1 MFHFQEAIKYRSE
14 HPEEFP
20 VAVRRQT
27 HEDSF
32 TENNLAE
39 NKCKSKTIKKNGLDN
54 NRNKKNVKTGVVL
67 PAAGSSSR
75 TRNSHNRKR
84 NSLLDKSSTPVQSP
98 ASAQDDPDPD
108 QDWKSE
114 FECPVCLEQMVT
126 GVRIF
131 QCGSGHVICGGC
143 RHKMETDTCPTC
155 RGVITGRAT
164 VMERLAAAL
173 L

>member
-20 VAVRRQT
+20 VAVRKQP
-27 HEDSF
+27 HKYSSLA
-32 TENNLAE
+32 NSSAE
-39 NKCKSKTIKKNGLDN
+39 NKCETIQKNGIDN
-54 NRNKKNVKTGVVL
+54 NRPKKNLKTSVVL
-67 PAAGSSSR
+67 PVAGSSSR

-84 NSLLDKSSTPVQSP
+84 NSLLDKSSTPVQTP
-98 ASAQDDPDPD
+98 AANVQDDPGPD

>member
-20 VAVRRQT
+20 VTVRRQS
-27 HEDSF
+27 HEYSSL
-32 TENNLAE
+32 ENNLEE
-39 NKCKSKTIKKNGLDN
+39 NKCNSIQKNGLDN
-54 NRNKKNVKTGVVL
+54 NRPKKTSVVL

-84 NSLLDKSSTPVQSP
+84 NSLLDKSSTPVQTP

>member
-20 VAVRRQT
+20 VTVRRQS
-27 HEDSF
+27 HEYSSL
-32 TENNLAE
+32 ENDLEE
-39 NKCKSKTIKKNGLDN
+39 NKCETIQKNGLDN
-54 NRNKKNVKTGVVL
+54 NRTKKTMKTSVVL
-67 PAAGSSSR
+67 PVAGSSSR

-84 NSLLDKSSTPVQSP
+84 NSLLDKSSTPVQTP
-98 ASAQDDPDPD
+98 ASVQDDPDPD
-108 QDWKSE
+108 EDWKSE

>member
-20 VAVRRQT
+20 VTVRRQS
-27 HEDSF
+27 HEYSSL
-32 TENNLAE
+32 ENNLEE
-39 NKCKSKTIKKNGLDN
+39 NKCKTIQQKYGLDN
-54 NRNKKNVKTGVVL
+54 NRPKKNLTSVVL

-75 TRNSHNRKR
+75 TRNSHNHKR
-84 NSLLDKSSTPVQSP
+84 NSLLDKSSTPVQTP